1 MIDLM
6 NGAGNGSMNGN
17 VMVLAEHTGMQVSE
31 GTYELIGK
39 ASELAVA
46 LGGAAEVVLLGP
58 RDLIDQL
65 GGVDIV
71 VSMEHPA
78 LTEYLPEAY
87 ERALLEVLV
96 QRSPRLLL
104 MSNATVGLDLGA
116 ALSVRWDAPLVASV
130 SALEIDGDAV
140 MATAKILGGKVL
152 VETELPGERGI
163 ATVLGGAFSAAASQP
178 ASTPQVVQVAPPAG
192 LDALRM
198 SLQRVVEADDGD
210 VDISAA
216 DMLVSVGRGIESQDN
231 MATVQDLAD
240 ALGVPLSAS
249 RPVVDAGWLPKTR
262 QVGQSGLKVK
272 PRVYLA
278 LGISGAPEHL
288 EGMRNA
294 ELIIACN
301 TDPGAP
307 IFGIAHYGTTVD
319 LFDLVPELVDKIRD

>member
-1 MIDLM
+1 
-6 NGAGNGSMNGN
+6 
-17 VMVLAEHTGMQVSE
+17 MVLAEHTGMRVSE

-39 ASELAVA
+39 ARELASA
-46 LGGAAEVVLLGP
+46 LGGVTEVALLGP
-58 RDLIDQL
+58 RDLLDQL
-65 GGVDIV
+65 GGAAIV
-71 VSMEHPA
+71 VSVEHPA
-78 LTEYLPEAY
+78 LAEYLPEAY
-87 ERALLEVLV
+87 ERAMLEVLA

-104 MSNATVGLDLGA
+104 MSTATIGLDLGA
-116 ALSVRWDAPLVASV
+116 ALSVHWDAPLAAYV
-130 SALEIDGDAV
+130 SALEIDHGAV
-140 MATAKILGGKVL
+140 MATAQILGGKVL
-152 VETELPGERGI
+152 AEVELPGERGI
-163 ATVLGGAFSAAASQP
+163 ATVLGGVFSAAAGQP
-178 ASTPQVVQVAPPAG
+178 AGSPEVVHIVPPAE

-198 SLQRVVEADDGD
+198 SLRQVVEAGGGD
-210 VDISAA
+210 VDISVA

-231 MATVQDLAD
+231 LEIVLELAN
-240 ALGVPLSAS
+240 ALGCPLSAS

-307 IFGIAHYGTTVD
+307 IFRIAHYGTTVD
-319 LFDLVPELVDKIRD
+319 LFDLVPELVDRVRG

>member
-1 MIDLM
+1 
-6 NGAGNGSMNGN
+6 
-17 VMVLAEHTGMQVSE
+17 MVLAEHTGMQVSE
-31 GTYELIGK
+31 GTYELVGK
-39 ASELAVA
+39 ARELASA
-46 LGGAAEVVLLGP
+46 LGGMTEVALLGP
-58 RDLIDQL
+58 RDLAGQL
-65 GGVDIV
+65 GGADIV
-71 VSMEHPA
+71 VSVEHPA
-78 LTEYLPEAY
+78 LEEYLPEAY
-87 ERALLEVLV
+87 EQALLEVLA

-104 MSNATVGLDLGA
+104 MSSATIGLDLGA
-116 ALSVRWDAPLVASV
+116 ALSVRWDAPLAAYV
-130 SALEIDGDAV
+130 SALEIDGGAV

-152 VETELPGERGI
+152 AEVELPGERGI
-163 ATVLGGAFSAAASQP
+163 VTVLGGAFSAAAGLL
-178 ASTPQVVQVAPPAG
+178 AGTPDVVDVAPPAG

-198 SLQRVVEADDGD
+198 SLRKVIEADGGD

-231 MATVQDLAD
+231 MEIVLELAD

-319 LFDLVPELVDKIRD
+319 LFDLVPELVDKIRG

>member
-1 MIDLM
+1 VNDEV
-6 NGAGNGSMNGN
+6 SSN

-39 ASELAVA
+39 ARELASA
-46 LGGAAEVVLLGP
+46 LGGVTEVVLLG
-58 RDLIDQL
+58 RRAVAAQL
-65 GGVDIV
+65 DGADIV
-71 VSMEHPA
+71 VSVEHPA
-78 LTEYLPEAY
+78 LEEYLPEAY
-87 ERALLEVLV
+87 EQALLEVLA

-104 MSNATVGLDLGA
+104 MSNATIGLDLGA
-116 ALSVRWDAPLVASV
+116 ALSVRWDAPVAAYV
-130 SALEIDGDAV
+130 SALEIDGGAV

-152 VETELPGERGI
+152 AEVELPGERGI
-163 ATVLGGAFSAAASQP
+163 VTVLGGAFSAAAGQL
-178 ASTPQVVQVAPPAG
+178 ADTPEVVDVAPPAG

-198 SLQRVVEADDGD
+198 SLRQVFEAGGGD
-210 VDISAA
+210 VDISSA

-231 MATVQDLAD
+231 MEIVLELAD

-272 PRVYLA
+272 PKVYLA
-278 LGISGAPEHL
+278 FGISGAPEHL

-307 IFGIAHYGTTVD
+307 IFGVAHCGTTVD
-319 LFDLVPELVDKIRD
+319 LFDLVPELVDKIRG